1 GWAAAW
7 ATLGPSWFLA
17 AAGATVGAL
26 VAVPWWRAHYIPNT
40 PAALVEETTPVPV
53 AVERTDAEVVQDRWA
68 KRVANAGTLA
78 KSRLELVETNGRVHK
93 FVAHLVPGKQTY
105 TQLASAR
112 EAIASAMQV
121 PEPCVTIERGDHT
134 ACGIVTVITDVHN
147 AKPVMY
153 PGPRFDPKTGLVGLG
168 CYDDTSA
175 EAFLS
180 MTAENS
186 AYGATFCGD
195 QGSGKS
201 AAMEQVAL
209 SLLASGYF
217 VGVYIDPQDGFSSP
231 ALMQACKYRATSVEE
246 AAKVL
251 RQLPLL

>member
-121 PEPCVTIERGDHT
+121 PEPCVTIERCDHT
-134 ACGIVTVITDVHN
+134 ASARRSVITDDN
-147 AKPVMY
+147 NDIPVMY
-153 PGPRFDPKTGLVGLG
+153 TGPRVDTTTGLVGLG
-168 CYDDTSA
+168 CYVDTSS
-175 EAFLS
+175 ESIPS
-180 MTAENS
+180 MTAQNS
-186 AYGATFCGD
+186 AYGAPFCSD

-201 AAMEQVAL
+201 PAM
-209 SLLASGYF
+209 
-217 VGVYIDPQDGFSSP
+217 
-231 ALMQACKYRATSVEE
+231 
-246 AAKVL
+246 
-251 RQLPLL
+251 